1 MSKSAKKK
9 ALAEELL
16 ADVIAS
22 DDKPASSFK
31 QPASSP
37 TVDAARG
44 KPPVLGTVQRL
55 EAENK
60 DLSDRI
66 KQNDEL
72 HSRQVRQLLDDI
84 EKRDR
89 AAAEGS
95 TFELTMPRSGR
106 KVAFSVQNIPTD
118 LIDVS
123 KSNYRIQTFL
133 DEISISDIHPSI
145 RENGQQ
151 RPGIV
156 RPTSDGRFE
165 LVDGSRR
172 LFSAKLLSRDFLAM
186 VGDIPDSDIAD
197 VSDIENL
204 SKPLSYY
211 EKAMSYREQIGQGDY
226 KNWNQLRMAL
236 NISETQIR
244 RYRSLSELDDLY
256 VRILRSPSDMPLT
269 YGDVIR
275 DLEKKAK
282 DEVRSCAV
290 KLLES
295 RSSNSADDH
304 DYPSVIAALRESSK
318 KKSAPAKPTRKPIV
332 YACADGLQFKHSVS
346 NRGAS
351 KLEFQGFSD
360 DQVARIIDYINS
372 EYSGK
377 S

>member
-9 ALAEELL
+9 ALAEELF

-44 KPPVLGTVQRL
+44 RPPVLGTVQRL

-60 DLSDRI
+60 DLSDRM
-66 KQNDEL
+66 KENDEL
-72 HSRQVRQLLDDI
+72 HSRQVRQLLDDL

-89 AAAEGS
+89 AAAAGS
-95 TFELTMPRSGR
+95 SFELTMPRSGR
-106 KVAFSVQNIPTD
+106 KVAFSVQNISTD

-186 VGDIPDSDIAD
+186 VGDIPNSDIAD
-197 VSDIENL
+197 LSDIENL

-226 KNWNQLRMAL
+226 KSWTQLSRAL

-269 YGDVIR
+269 YGDVIKE
-275 DLEKKAK
+275 LEKKAK
-282 DEVRSCAV
+282 EQVRACAV

-295 RSSNSADDH
+295 RSANSADDH
-304 DYPSVIAALRESSK
+304 DYPAVIAALRDSSK
-318 KKSAPAKPTRKPIV
+318 KKSDPAKPTRKPIV
-332 YACADGLQFKHSVS
+332 YSCADGLQFKHSVS

-360 DQVARIIDYINS
+360 DQVAVIIDYITR
-372 EYSGK
+372 EYSAK